1 MCLTKCFREKRLA
14 KKQAR
19 IQEQMNFVN
28 EILNQRLQALKLELH
43 QEIQDLEFAN
53 TKQEFQER
61 IDNIEIIL
69 ATKTS
74 EDEIF

>member
-1 MCLTKCFREKRLA
+1 MCLTNYFREKRLA

-53 TKQEFQER
+53 TKQGFQER

-69 ATKTS
+69 ANKTS
-74 EDEIF
+74 EDDIF